1 MFESKIFKS
10 QTNNKLFNIIASS
23 ADEINQ
29 PTYLIGGF
37 VRDILLN
44 RNIDKNDIDIV
55 TVGSSE
61 KLATLVNRKLKI
73 KNKVSIFKK
82 FGTAMINY
90 KSTNIEFVSSRKES
104 YKINSRNPKVT
115 TGSIIDDHNRRDF
128 TINSISIQ
136 LNSNFFGNLL
146 DPFNGIDDLK
156 NKIIKTPL
164 DPSITYKDD
173 PLRILRAV
181 RFACE
186 LGFEI
191 DQNSMAA
198 IKLNSKRI
206 EIISKERII
215 NELNK
220 IILSE
225 TPSRGFF
232 LLDDL
237 EILKILF
244 PELIELKGVEEIFGQ
259 KHKDNFNHTLEV
271 LDNISKLTDNLWLRW
286 AALLHDIGK
295 SKTKK
300 FVKKIGWTFHGHEH
314 VGSKMVYE
322 IFKRFKLPLN
332 EKMRYVKKIV
342 YLSSRPISLTEDNI
356 TDSAIR
362 RLLYDAGNDIE
373 DLITLCEAD
382 ITTKNINK
390 LKLYRE
396 NFKTLRIKIEEVEN
410 RDKLRNFQPPITG
423 EHIMNYFK
431 IKPCKEI
438 GIIKEK
444 IKNAI
449 LDGKI
454 PNEFSHAKKM
464 MILLGNDLDL

>member
-10 QTNNKLFNIIASS
+10 QTNNKLFNIIARS

-61 KLATLVNRKLKI
+61 KLATLVTRKLKI

-90 KSTNIEFVSSRKES
+90 KSINIEFVSSRKES
-104 YKINSRNPKVT
+104 YKINSRNPEVT
-115 TGSIIDDHNRRDF
+115 NGTIIDDHNRRDF

-136 LNSNFFGNLL
+136 LNSNFFGKLL
-146 DPFNGIDDLK
+146 DPFNGISDLK

-173 PLRILRAV
+173 PLRILRAI

-191 DQNSMAA
+191 DQTSMEA

-225 TPSRGFF
+225 TPSKGFF

-237 EILKILF
+237 EVLKILF

-373 DLITLCEAD
+373 DLISLCEAD

-396 NFKTLRIKIEEVEN
+396 NFKTLRIKIEKV
-410 RDKLRNFQPPITG
+410 
-423 EHIMNYFK
+423 
-431 IKPCKEI
+431 
-438 GIIKEK
+438 
-444 IKNAI
+444 
-449 LDGKI
+449 
-454 PNEFSHAKKM
+454 
-464 MILLGNDLDL
+464 

>member
-1 MFESKIFKS
+1 MFVSKILKS
-10 QTNNKLFNIIASS
+10 QTNKNLFNIISKS

-44 RNIDKNDIDIV
+44 KNIDKNDIDIV

-61 KLATLVNRKLKI
+61 KLATLVNKKLKI

-90 KSTNIEFVSSRKES
+90 ESTNIEFVSSRKES

-115 TGSIIDDHNRRDF
+115 KGTIIDDHKRRDF

-146 DPFNGIDDLK
+146 DPFNGINDLK

-164 DPSITYKDD
+164 DPSLTYKDD
-173 PLRILRAV
+173 PLRILRAI

-191 DQNSMAA
+191 DQKSMEA

-206 EIISKERII
+206 EIVSKERII
-215 NELNK
+215 LELNK

-225 TPSRGFF
+225 TPSKGFS

-237 EILKILF
+237 EVLKLLF
-244 PELIELKGVEEIFGQ
+244 PELIELKGVEDIYGK

-295 SKTKK
+295 SRT
-300 FVKKIGWTFHGHEH
+300 
-314 VGSKMVYE
+314 
-322 IFKRFKLPLN
+322 
-332 EKMRYVKKIV
+332 
-342 YLSSRPISLTEDNI
+342 
-356 TDSAIR
+356 
-362 RLLYDAGNDIE
+362 
-373 DLITLCEAD
+373 
-382 ITTKNINK
+382 
-390 LKLYRE
+390 
-396 NFKTLRIKIEEVEN
+396 
-410 RDKLRNFQPPITG
+410 
-423 EHIMNYFK
+423 
-431 IKPCKEI
+431 
-438 GIIKEK
+438 
-444 IKNAI
+444 
-449 LDGKI
+449 
-454 PNEFSHAKKM
+454 
-464 MILLGNDLDL
+464 